1 MSRDY
6 DGQCRRMDLNLRGD
20 FPYLTTTIY
29 KIDEYSYK
37 IHVKNYRNFQELYQH
52 FDNKVRYITTNVR
65 LTEIMPN
72 KYVLILP
79 QIDDKNISKDFEGV
93 AFTNPLLL
101 THIDAKYNDAVI
113 LGFSENHDNQTL
125 NLKLLNSISLNRAK
139 QIENELNAIKIP
151 YQFIVSLE
159 SDNVIKQKIPSVKTD
174 PMTIQSSKTF
184 KSLKLPFIERD
195 EKLWFDNIDNIYK
208 GEIGKAN
215 IYFFDQKKTKCL
227 INLTMLHNVNIRNL
241 LLLYDVIYC
250 AMPLVDTMNEVLNLQ
265 KLSRDDLLYLVKI
278 GRIIFVNMQ
287 PESRMDYG
295 FLNEVYQ
302 ENSNAIVGRR
312 ALATLG
318 TIDLVEINK
327 NYILND
333 PDINKLLLPFLTDLS
348 KFMKFEQNKLADF
361 LFWPQ
366 KALRKGFKSLHFS
379 GPMGTSHYGV
389 NNIITS
395 LLPEEKEDLLGFEF
409 MVHSLTIHLAH
420 ALDATY
426 FPFYDLNSK
435 YTEHPYSMMMA
446 NMLNMYKHM
455 NIGNINEFRLSLD
468 TDLQKNPSIDL
479 LSIFEINDYI
489 AIDEFEQSTNNT
501 LIRKGLNSLF
511 SELSTLNDDE
521 RYEVTKKY
529 NTEVEKIAKNRKLKS
544 EGLDLGTEIISTFT
558 DGVFFRQIGK
568 ILGLGN
574 DKLKKSSSSYN
585 EISEL
590 VEYKLLHEK
599 KNKEKE
605 KISLLSKIN
614 RVARLR
620 KDKK

>member
-1 MSRDY
+1 
-6 DGQCRRMDLNLRGD
+6 
-20 FPYLTTTIY
+20 
-29 KIDEYSYK
+29 
-37 IHVKNYRNFQELYQH
+37 
-52 FDNKVRYITTNVR
+52 
-65 LTEIMPN
+65 
-72 KYVLILP
+72 
-79 QIDDKNISKDFEGV
+79 
-93 AFTNPLLL
+93 
-101 THIDAKYNDAVI
+101 
-113 LGFSENHDNQTL
+113 
-125 NLKLLNSISLNRAK
+125 
-139 QIENELNAIKIP
+139 
-151 YQFIVSLE
+151 
-159 SDNVIKQKIPSVKTD
+159 
-174 PMTIQSSKTF
+174 
-184 KSLKLPFIERD
+184 
-195 EKLWFDNIDNIYK
+195 
-208 GEIGKAN
+208 
-215 IYFFDQKKTKCL
+215 
-227 INLTMLHNVNIRNL
+227 MLHNVNIRNS

-366 KALRKGFKSLHFS
+366 KALRKGFESLHFS

-409 MVHSLTIHLAH
+409 MVHSPTIHLAH

-455 NIGNINEFRLSLD
+455 NIGSINEFRLSLD

-479 LSIFEINDYI
+479 LSIFEINEYI

-574 DKLKKSSSSYN
+574 DKLKKKFF
-585 EISEL
+585 
-590 VEYKLLHEK
+590 KL
-599 KNKEKE
+599 
-605 KISLLSKIN
+605 
-614 RVARLR
+614 
-620 KDKK
+620 